1 MYYVDKQIKDGWK
14 MITKT
19 KATPCMSQFAYWKN
33 I

>member
-1 MYYVDKQIKDGWK
+1 

-19 KATPCMSQFAYWKN
+19 KVIPGNRQKKWQEKAKQFAYWKN